1 MNSLA
6 IVRPIKNALF
16 LAVMSVVVSITML
29 NSTGAYAVGSEM
41 GAAEANPLV
50 QISTNKGDIL
60 VKLYAARAPISVNN
74 FLEYVDSGFYTNT
87 IFHRVIK
94 DFMIQGGGF
103 NTDMTKKSVR
113 APIKN
118 EADNR
123 IKNSRGTLA
132 MARTNAVDSAT
143 SQFFINHKDNSFL
156 DHKNSR
162 SFGYAVFGEVIKGM
176 DVVDRIAR
184 AATRRDAPVQQVVIK
199 SVKRVSAM
207 AVKPAN

>member
-1 MNSLA
+1 MSNVA

-29 NSTGAYAVGSEM
+29 SSTAAYAVGSEM
-41 GAAEANPLV
+41 GAAEANPRV
-50 QISTNKGDIL
+50 QISTTKGNIL
-60 VKLYAARAPISVNN
+60 VELYAARAPISVNN
-74 FLEYVDSGFYTNT
+74 FLEYVDSGFYVDT

-103 NTDMTKKSVR
+103 DTDMTKKSVR

-123 IKNSRGTLA
+123 ISNSRGTLA
-132 MARTNAVDSAT
+132 MARRNIVDSAT
-143 SQFFINHKDNSFL
+143 SQFFINLKDNIFL
-156 DHKNSR
+156 DHKGSSN
-162 SFGYAVFGEVIKGM
+162 FGYAVFGEVIEGM

-184 AATRRDAPVQQVVIK
+184 AATRRDAPVQQVIIK
-199 SVKRVSAM
+199 SIKRVSAT
-207 AVKPAN
+207 AVRSAN